1 MASQVKFIPFRLSVL
16 FLGAVCLFN
25 TTRVRAQEAAVA
37 PPSADAKATSDAEFI
52 AAADEVLGK
61 MSEITGLKI
70 RTPLKKSLRSR
81 EEIRAYVIK
90 QMNEEKTLAERYAG
104 ARSAEAF
111 GLIPK
116 GFDLDAFMVNVL
128 TEQVEGLYDPKARE
142 FYIADWSPL
151 ADQRMVMAHELTHA
165 LEDQHFKIE
174 TWLKAARPNE
184 DAELARDAV
193 LEGSA
198 MAAMIDYLML
208 GTGRSLKDVPDFDPG
223 MLIGD
228 LGSTPT
234 LQKAPP
240 FLKDAL
246 MFPYLGGLTF
256 SAAVMRNTGW
266 STLPAL
272 FEKPPVSTQ
281 QILHPALYRSGKTP
295 ATVALPRLEKL
306 LGNNWSKLDENIM
319 GEFGWKQF
327 LDNDRAKTLAA
338 AWDGDRYVLFEQ
350 KQTKKLILV
359 TRLHLDS
366 EEHAARFFGQYSE
379 AFEKKYSKRTN
390 LLRRPNFFSFDTPDG
405 GVFLDCLGD
414 ECLTLEGTTRN
425 IFDAFT
431 KALNWPLAPQPLEKL
446 GSVPAKTAMAS
457 APGENIV
464 AASGVGLS
472 SQLPTEQYVL
482 TLHAERQEASN
493 RLFASNLPE
502 SSAGLQDTQRST
514 PQALSLCAAPP
525 ACGFGGD
532 HTLHLRDSVLLSNRR
547 YIETECHPEP
557 VRADGQGS
565 GCYRTSPGALPWNP
579 LGLPRHHGCE
589 EREGGPR

>member
-25 TTRVRAQEAAVA
+25 TTRVRGQAAAVA
-37 PPSADAKATSDAEFI
+37 SPSGDAKVTSGAELI
-52 AAADEVLGK
+52 AAADEVLSK
-61 MSEITGLKI
+61 MSEIIGLKL

-81 EEIRAYVIK
+81 EEIHAYVIK

-116 GFDLDAFMVNVL
+116 GFDLDSFMVNVL
-128 TEQVEGLYDPKARE
+128 TEQVEGLYDPKTRE

-151 ADQRMVMAHELTHA
+151 SEQRMVMAHELTHA
-165 LEDQHFKIE
+165 LEDQHFQIE
-174 TWLKAARPNE
+174 AWLKAARPNE

-198 MAAMIDYLML
+198 MAAMVDYLML

-246 MFPYLGGLTF
+246 IFPYLGGLTF
-256 SAAVMRNTGW
+256 SAAVMKNTGW
-266 STLPAL
+266 AALPGL

-295 ATVALPRLEKL
+295 SSVTLPPLEKL
-306 LGNNWSKLDENIM
+306 LGDNWSKLDENIL
-319 GEFGWKQF
+319 GEFGWKEVLKQF
-327 LDNDRAKTLAA
+327 LDSDRAKTLAA
-338 AWDGDRYVLFEQ
+338 TWDGDRYIVFEQ

-359 TRLHLDS
+359 TRLHLES

-379 AFEKKYSKRTN
+379 ALEKKYSERSN
-390 LLRRPNFFSFDTPDG
+390 LLRRPNFFSLETPNG

-414 ECLTLEGTTRN
+414 ECVTMEGTTRN
-425 IFDAFT
+425 IFDGFT
-431 KALNWPLAPQPLEKL
+431 KALKWPLAPQP
-446 GSVPAKTAMAS
+446 
-457 APGENIV
+457 
-464 AASGVGLS
+464 
-472 SQLPTEQYVL
+472 
-482 TLHAERQEASN
+482 AER
-493 RLFASNLPE
+493 P
-502 SSAGLQDTQRST
+502 G
-514 PQALSLCAAPP
+514 AAPKRTAVFFSP
-525 ACGFGGD
+525 AARPSSKAF
-532 HTLHLRDSVLLSNRR
+532 
-547 YIETECHPEP
+547 
-557 VRADGQGS
+557 
-565 GCYRTSPGALPWNP
+565 SPAAQIG
-579 LGLPRHHGCE
+579 R
-589 EREGGPR
+589 